1 MKGLHEMHI
10 DVGCYVVDALDPDE
24 REAFEGHLAGC
35 DSCAREVLEFTETAA
50 ELARLVAMGPPR
62 TVRGSML
69 ATIERIR
76 PLPPL
81 TDDLDRSLPL
91 PVRTDTEPVAAPIDE
106 LAVRRT
112 RSAGRRQ
119 RMLVALVAA
128 ATVVA
133 LALGA
138 LVVNLTQQHQANV
151 AAQSAAQRETTLL
164 AAPDAR
170 VLTQTRDGAN
180 YTFVVSKQRNEA
192 LLIPNNLSN
201 PGPDKVFQLWTL
213 QGRQATPDAT
223 MAAGSKSQWFTG
235 SIADSTSLA
244 VTIEPSGGSRTPT
257 MPILAQVLI

>member
-1 MKGLHEMHI
+1 MNGLHELHI
-10 DVGCYVVDALDPDE
+10 DVGCYVVDALEPEE
-24 REAFEGHLAGC
+24 RVVFEGHLAGC

-62 TVRGSML
+62 TVRGAML

-81 TDDLDRSLPL
+81 TDDLDRPRPL
-91 PVRTDTEPVAAPIDE
+91 AVLAPTVPVAAATDE
-106 LAVRRT
+106 LGARRT
-112 RSAGRRQ
+112 RGGGRRQ
-119 RMLVALVAA
+119 RMLVGLVAA
-128 ATVVA
+128 AAVVA
-133 LALGA
+133 LALGG

-151 AAQSAAQRETTLL
+151 AAVSAAQRETILL

-170 VLTQTRDGAN
+170 VLTQTRDGAR

-192 LLIPNNLSN
+192 LLIPNDLPD

-223 MAAGSKSQWFTG
+223 MTPGSRSQWFTG
-235 SIADSTSLA
+235 PIKDSTTLA
-244 VTIEPSGGSRTPT
+244 VTVEPAGGSAAPT
-257 MPILAQVLI
+257 SPILAQVSI